1 MVSGVDFPE
10 TAEESPAFRAWE
22 NLPKQSHYG
31 ERVMV
36 PARKRKL
43 LSTERE
49 GLICRSLAGGVKT
62 VAELSAVLEVS
73 EATVRRDL
81 EQLES
86 RGKLY
91 RVHGGA
97 ALPGSTGEPVYE
109 EKANFNTAHKQSIAR
124 KAISFIHESDTIF
137 LDGGSTVLELAKS
150 LPSVRD
156 LTIVTNSLMAAAELM
171 EKDCRLILTGGEFRK
186 LSRTLVGPLSGRI
199 LTSLHIS
206 KAFLGTLG
214 IDLESGIS
222 TTDPNEAYTKELV
235 MRCAEQVFVL
245 ADSSKVGVPSFAS
258 SGSLEDIDV
267 LITDP
272 EIPPSAVKF
281 LRNHKIEVIY

>member
-1 MVSGVDFPE
+1 
-10 TAEESPAFRAWE
+10 
-22 NLPKQSHYG
+22 
-31 ERVMV
+31 MV
-36 PARKRKL
+36 PVKKRKL

-49 GLICRSLAGGVKT
+49 SHICRSLAGGVKT
-62 VAELSAVLEVS
+62 VAELSVELGVS

-86 RGKLY
+86 RGKLC
-91 RVHGGA
+91 RLHGGA
-97 ALPGSTGEPVYE
+97 ALPGSIGEPVYE
-109 EKANFNTAHKQSIAR
+109 EKASLNAVNKQEIAK
-124 KAISFIHESDTIF
+124 KALSFIRETDTIF
-137 LDGGSTVLELAKS
+137 LDGGSTVLELAKR
-150 LPSVRD
+150 LPNMRN

-186 LSRTLVGPLSGRI
+186 LSRTLVGPLTSKI
-199 LTSLHIS
+199 LKNLHIS

-214 IDLESGIS
+214 FDPETGIS

-235 MRCAEQVFVL
+235 MHCAEKVFVL
-245 ADSSKVGVPSFAS
+245 ADSSKVGVASFAG

-272 EIPPSAVKF
+272 AISPNAVKI
-281 LRNHKIEVIY
+281 LKNHKVEVIY

>member
-1 MVSGVDFPE
+1 
-10 TAEESPAFRAWE
+10 
-22 NLPKQSHYG
+22 
-31 ERVMV
+31 MV
-36 PARKRKL
+36 PVKKRKL

-49 GLICRSLAGGVKT
+49 GLICKCLASGVKT
-62 VAELSAVLEVS
+62 VAELSALLEVS

-81 EQLES
+81 EQLER
-86 RGKLY
+86 RGKLC

-97 ALPGSTGEPVYE
+97 ALPGSTEEPIYE
-109 EKANFNTAHKQSIAR
+109 EKATLNTAHKQSIAR

-137 LDGGSTVLELAKS
+137 LDGGSTVLELAKH
-150 LPSVRD
+150 LPNVKN

-186 LSRTLVGPLSGRI
+186 LSRTLVGPLSGKI
-199 LTSLHIS
+199 LKDLHIS

-214 IDLESGIS
+214 FDPESGIS

-235 MRCAEQVFVL
+235 MRCSEKVFVL
-245 ADSSKVGVPSFAS
+245 ADSSKVGFPSFAG

-267 LITDP
+267 LITDE
-272 EIPPSAVKF
+272 EIPQSAVKL
-281 LRNHKIEVIY
+281 LRSHKIEVIY